1 MLTIIN
7 AGSELKDINETYFS
21 ASLSGLAN
29 TEKSTG

>member
-1 MLTIIN
+1 MLAIIS
-7 AGSELKDINETYFS
+7 AGSELRDISETYFS